1 MLTAQD
7 IREKEFTKAVR
18 GYSVEEVDAFLDQL
32 CADYER
38 NLEETERLNLHVAA
52 LQEQVEKYKAQE
64 GAMLNTLETAKSLM
78 SDISA
83 SAEKRAGILLKNA
96 ELDADLKQRKA
107 SEAVDRLRTE
117 EALLNKKVSNIRSR
131 LKSVLEAE
139 LKHIDDMSDDLMN
152 DFSVYDI
159 VKNDSYKTVSK
170 AADSSLSKTD
180 PFLKQLE
187 NDFQSEPED
196 LLGGDDDLTKTRIKY
211 RD

>member
-1 MLTAQD
+1 
-7 IREKEFTKAVR
+7 
-18 GYSVEEVDAFLDQL
+18 
-32 CADYER
+32 
-38 NLEETERLNLHVAA
+38 
-52 LQEQVEKYKAQE
+52 
-64 GAMLNTLETAKSLM
+64 MLNTLETAKSLM

-159 VKNDSYKTVSK
+159 DKNDSYKTVSK